1 MAIRDRFRRA
11 LHKSASTESITPS
24 QSNTTITTTQTSGTV
39 SSSETTSSM
48 RSLRKAQST
57 MFGCTF
63 TWGRGEKDLEKE
75 KKKEEEKERERERKR
90 KRSKKPIHPRDR
102 PLTEQNLRHQ
112 EALSHFT
119 MTFGSESMASASN
132 RLSYIGGVSPCCTRP
147 ASMIDGI
154 DSVAMSPRTSQD
166 IDPLSS

>member
-11 LHKSASTESITPS
+11 VHKSASTDSIAPS
-24 QSNTTITTTQTSGTV
+24 DSNTTITTTQTTGTV
-39 SSSETTSSM
+39 SSSDTTSST
-48 RSLRKAQST
+48 RSLRKVHST
-57 MFGCTF
+57 MFGRTF
-63 TWGRGEKDLEKE
+63 TWGREKDLEKE
-75 KKKEEEKERERERKR
+75 KKKEEEKEREKERKR
-90 KRSKKPIHPRDR
+90 KKSKKPMHPRDK

-166 IDPLSS
+166 LDRLSP